1 MIRKQKSKLPVIIR
15 TSTVAMSL
23 DILLKGQLVFLN
35 QYYDVI
41 AVSGED
47 EHLRNV
53 KERERVRTVDVPMN
67 RSISPLKDIVSLM
80 KLYLL
85 FRKEKPLIVHS
96 ITPKAGLLSMTAAYF
111 AGVPIRMH
119 TFTGL
124 IFPYKTGFLHQL
136 LLLMD
141 KILCRFATNL
151 IPEGKGVKAD
161 LIKYKVT
168 KKPLNVLANG
178 NVNGVDINYFNP
190 NQISTIQKKK
200 LLNELQLS
208 STDFIFIFVG
218 RMVADKGIKELITAF
233 SGLSENQACK
243 LLLIGPFENELDP
256 LDEDTLR
263 FIKTNKNIIS
273 VGFQSDIRPYLAIA
287 DVFVFPSYR
296 EGFPNV
302 VLQAG
307 AMELPCIVTDIC
319 GSNEIIQA
327 NVNGVIIPVKN
338 SAALLEK
345 MQILLNH
352 QEFRIS
358 LQSNARELIVSK
370 YEQTIVWQAILAE
383 YQKNIANV

>member
-1 MIRKQKSKLPVIIR
+1 MSATSIKPKLIR
-15 TSTVAMSL
+15 TATVGISL
-23 DILLKGQLVFLN
+23 DILLKGQLAFLN

-53 KERERVRTVDVPMN
+53 KERENVRTADVSMS
-67 RSISPLKDIVSLM
+67 RSISPLQDIVSLV

-85 FRKEKPLIVHS
+85 FRKEPPLIVHS

-111 AGVPIRMH
+111 ARVPIRMH

-124 IFPYKTGFLHQL
+124 IFPHKTGFLHQL

-151 IPEGKGVKAD
+151 IPEGEGVKAD

-190 NQISTIQKKK
+190 NQISTNQKENLRNEL
-200 LLNELQLS
+200 LLNP
-208 STDFIFIFVG
+208 TDFIFVFIG
-218 RMVADKGIKELITAF
+218 RIVADKGIKELITAF
-233 SGLSENQACK
+233 ATFAENQACK
-243 LLLIGPFENELDP
+243 LLLVGPFENELDP

-263 FIKTNKNIIS
+263 VIKTNRNIIS
-273 VGFQSDIRPYLAIA
+273 VGFQSDIRPYLAIS

-307 AMELPCIVTDIC
+307 AMELPCIVSDIC

-327 NVNGVIIPVKN
+327 NVNGLIVPVKD
-338 SAALLEK
+338 STALVEK
-345 MQILLNH
+345 MQMLLNH
-352 QEFRIS
+352 QDFRIS
-358 LQSNARELIVSK
+358 LQRNARELIVSK
-370 YEQTIVWQAILAE
+370 YEQTIVWQAILEE